1 MRRPFIAAL
10 IALIAAPVFVDAQQP
25 DNRAAPVIPF
35 VSVPN
40 YLKYPPEMNLGEI
53 LAVAENSKG
62 DPRHVR

>member
-1 MRRPFIAAL
+1 M
-10 IALIAAPVFVDAQQP
+10 
-25 DNRAAPVIPF
+25 IPF

-62 DPRHVR
+62 HLIVLNHPGSATTGRRRTSRLRSSLGQSMSKS